1 MRELT
6 KDEIK
11 KNHVN
16 SINLYYILDYL
27 KKNLDIDKF
36 KLYVDKNNIK
46 VIDKDDNVLFFS
58 YDKQKK
64 QVVYSDELN
73 PSKGDKELSL

>member
-16 SINLYYILDYL
+16 SINLYYVLDYL

-73 PSKGDKELSL
+73 PSKEDKELSL

>member
-6 KDEIK
+6 KEEIS

-16 SINLYYILDYL
+16 SIKLYYILDYL
-27 KKNLDIDKF
+27 KKNLDIDEF

-46 VIDKDDNVLFFS
+46 VIDKDDNVLFFA

-73 PSKGDKELSL
+73 PSKEDKELSL

>member
-73 PSKGDKELSL
+73 PSKEDKELSL